1 MKMMGIIFSNIYDEH
16 LGEITK
22 ERTSASLPF
31 GGRYRLI
38 DFVLSNMVNSGIT
51 NVGVITKSNY
61 QSLMDHLGNGK
72 EWDLDRKI
80 DGLFI
85 LPPFGT
91 GQKTI
96 YRDKLEALLGTMK
109 YINRSDEEYVLL
121 SDSNIICNIDYKDVL
136 DYHTEKEADITI
148 ITSKEEI
155 KDRTDFKPLCVKT
168 DSDGRIVDV
177 LVNFDI
183 PGFVTSGIG
192 MYILKRELLISL
204 LREAA
209 SYNLQDFDRDI
220 IQSKYKHMKI
230 MSYNFGGTIFRID
243 KITKYF
249 EANMALLDRDV
260 RRELFSK
267 YGNIY
272 TKVRDEAPTSYKRGS
287 LVLNSFIADGCDISG
302 SVENC
307 VLFRGV
313 TVGKGAKIKNSILMQ
328 DTHIGEGVE
337 LDYVICDKEVTVQDG
352 RTMMGAQRHQLIVTK
367 GKTV

>member
-1 MKMMGIIFSNIYDEH
+1 MRMMGIIFSNIYDEH

-22 ERTSASLPF
+22 YRTSASLPF

-38 DFVLSNMVNSGIT
+38 DFVLSNMVNSGVT

-85 LPPFGT
+85 LPPFGA
-91 GQKTI
+91 GQKTV
-96 YRDKLEALLGTMK
+96 YRDKLDALLGTMK
-109 YINRSDEEYVLL
+109 YLNRSDEEYVLL
-121 SDSNIICNIDYKDVL
+121 SDSNIILNIDYKEVL
-136 DYHTEKEADITI
+136 DFHIEKEADITVVI
-148 ITSKEEI
+148 NKEEI

-168 DSDGRIVDV
+168 DEKSRVTDV

-183 PGFVTSGIG
+183 PGIVRSGMG
-192 MYILKRELLISL
+192 MYVLKREFLIALLK
-204 LREAA
+204 EAA

-220 IQSKYKHMKI
+220 IQAKHKHLKI
-230 MSYNFGGTIFRID
+230 MAFDYSGKAFRID
-243 KITKYF
+243 KQGKYF

-267 YGNIY
+267 HGKIY
-272 TKVRDEAPTSYKRGS
+272 TKVRDEFPASYKKGS
-287 LVLNSFIADGCDISG
+287 EVINSFIADGCEIYG

-313 TVGKGAKIKNSILMQ
+313 TVGKNAKIKNSILMQ
-328 DTHIGEGVE
+328 DTKICDGVL
-337 LDYVICDKEVTVQDG
+337 LDYVICDKDVTVTEG
-352 RTMMGAQRHQLIVTK
+352 KVMMGALRHQVVIPK

>member
-31 GGRYRLI
+31 GGRYRMI
-38 DFVLSNMVNSGIT
+38 DFVISNMVNSGIT

-91 GQKTI
+91 GQKTV
-96 YRDKLEALLGTMK
+96 YRDKLEALLGTTK
-109 YINRSDEEYVLL
+109 YLMRSDEEYVLL
-121 SDSNIICNIDYKDVL
+121 SDSNIICNIDFKEIL
-136 DYHTEKEADITI
+136 DFHIEKGADITVI
-148 ITSKEEI
+148 AKKETIE
-155 KDRTDFKPLCVKT
+155 DRTDIKPLCIKT
-168 DSDGRIVDV
+168 DEEERVVDV

-183 PGFVTSGIG
+183 PGIVKSGMG
-192 MYILKRELLISL
+192 MYILKREFLLSL
-204 LREAA
+204 LREAL
-209 SYNLQDFDRDI
+209 SYNLKDFDRDI

-230 MSYNFGGTIFRID
+230 VAYEFSGKVLRVDKTI
-243 KITKYF
+243 KYF
-249 EANMALLDRDV
+249 EANMELLDKEV
-260 RRELFSK
+260 RQELFGK

-272 TKVRDEAPTSYKRGS
+272 TKVRDEVPTSYKKGS
-287 LVLNSFIADGCDISG
+287 SVKNSFIADGCTIWGD
-302 SVENC
+302 VENC
-307 VLFRGV
+307 IISRGV

-328 DTHIGEGVE
+328 DTSIGDGVV
-337 LDYVICDKEVTVQDG
+337 LDYVICDKEVKITDD
-352 RTMMGAQRHQLIVTK
+352 RIMMGAKRHQLVIAK
-367 GKTV
+367 GKIV

>member
-31 GGRYRLI
+31 GGRYRMI

-91 GQKTI
+91 GQKTV

-109 YINRSDEEYVLL
+109 YLMRSDEKYVLL
-121 SDSNIICNIDYKDVL
+121 SDSNIICNIDYKEIL
-136 DYHTEKEADITI
+136 DYHIETGADITV
-148 ITSKEEI
+148 ITNKESI
-155 KDRTDFKPLCVKT
+155 KDRTDIKPLCIKT
-168 DSDGRIVDV
+168 DAENRIVDV

-183 PGFVTSGIG
+183 PGIVKCGIG
-192 MYILKRELLISL
+192 MYILKRELLLSL
-204 LREAA
+204 LREAN

-220 IQSKYKHMKI
+220 IQAKHKHMKI
-230 MSYNFGGTIFRID
+230 MSYEFLGKILRVD
-243 KITKYF
+243 KTVNYF
-249 EANMALLDRDV
+249 EANMALLDKETRK
-260 RRELFSK
+260 ELFYK

-272 TKVRDEAPTSYKRGS
+272 TKVRDEVPAGYKKGS
-287 LVLNSFIADGCDISG
+287 KVKNSFISDGCTIYG
-302 SVENC
+302 EVENC
-307 VLFRGV
+307 ILSRGV
-313 TVGKGAKIKNSILMQ
+313 TIGKGAKVRNSILMQ
-328 DTHIGEGVE
+328 DTCICDSVE
-337 LDYVICDKEVTVQDG
+337 LDYVICDKEVTVTEG
-352 RTMMGAQRHQLIVTK
+352 RIMMGAKRHQLVITK

>member
-22 ERTSASLPF
+22 DRTSASLPF

-72 EWDLDRKI
+72 EWDLDRKV

-85 LPPFGT
+85 LPPFGA
-91 GQKTI
+91 GQKTV
-96 YRDKLEALLGTMK
+96 YHDKLEALLGTMK
-109 YINRSDEEYVLL
+109 YLRRSDEEYVLL
-121 SDSNIICNIDYKDVL
+121 SDSNIICNLDYKEVL
-136 DYHTEKEADITI
+136 DFHIEKEADITVVI
-148 ITSKEEI
+148 NKEEI
-155 KDRTDFKPLCVKT
+155 KDRTDYKPLCVKT
-168 DSDGRIVDV
+168 DETDRVTDV

-183 PGFVTSGIG
+183 PGIVKSGMG
-192 MYILKRELLISL
+192 MYVLKRAFLIALLK
-204 LREAA
+204 EAS

-220 IQSKYKHMKI
+220 IQAKYKHLKVMAFNCK
-230 MSYNFGGTIFRID
+230 SKTFRID
-243 KITKYF
+243 KQSKYF
-249 EANMALLDRDV
+249 EANMALLDKEV
-260 RRELFSK
+260 RKELFSK

-272 TKVRDEAPTSYKRGS
+272 TKVRDEVPAIYKKGS
-287 LVLNSFIADGCDISG
+287 MVLNSLVADGCEIYG

-313 TVGKGAKIKNSILMQ
+313 VVGKGAKIKNSILMQ
-328 DTHIGEGVE
+328 DTHIGEGVC
-337 LDYVICDKEVTVQDG
+337 LDYVICDKEVSITDG
-352 RTMMGAQRHQLIVTK
+352 KVMMGAERHQVVIPK
-367 GKTV
+367 GKIV

>member
-22 ERTSASLPF
+22 DRTSASLPF

-85 LPPFGT
+85 LPPFGS
-91 GQKTI
+91 GQKTV

-109 YINRSDEEYVLL
+109 YLNRSDEEYVLL

-136 DYHTEKEADITI
+136 DFHIEEEADITVI
-148 ITSKEEI
+148 ISKEEI
-155 KDRTDFKPLCVKT
+155 RDRTDIKPLCVRTNEKN
-168 DSDGRIVDV
+168 RITDV

-183 PGFVTSGIG
+183 PGMVKSGMG
-192 MYILKRELLISL
+192 MYILKREFLLAL
-204 LREAA
+204 LKEAS

-220 IQSKYKHMKI
+220 IQAKHKHLKI
-230 MSYNFGGTIFRID
+230 MAYDFSGKVFRID
-243 KITKYF
+243 RQGKYF
-249 EANMALLDRDV
+249 EASMALLDKTV
-260 RRELFSK
+260 REELFSK
-267 YGNIY
+267 NGNIY
-272 TKVRDEAPTSYKRGS
+272 TKVRDEVPTSYKKGS
-287 LVLNSFIADGCDISG
+287 KVINSFVADGCKIYG
-302 SVENC
+302 TVENC
-307 VLFRGV
+307 ILFRGV
-313 TVGKGAKIKNSILMQ
+313 TVGKDAKIKNSILMQ
-328 DTHIGEGVE
+328 DTNVGDGVM
-337 LDYVICDKEVTVQDG
+337 LDYVICDKDVTITDG
-352 RTMMGAQRHQLIVTK
+352 KVMMGASRHQVVVPK